1 MWALDPDPGGKVKF
15 RETSCP
21 LSIHGLPPLFP
32 TLSPR
37 LDSYLPSQQLPTLLP
52 LLHGLVSLHATATAQ
67 QVLLILLY
75 VLVNAY
81 FDRRLFLSKI
91 FIKFIEFGWLYKHS
105 FIHFTLYPVQ

>member
-1 MWALDPDPGGKVKF
+1 MKF

-81 FDRRLFLSKI
+81 FVYDFLSFWSA
-91 FIKFIEFGWLYKHS
+91 FISEQDFHQVFRVWL
-105 FIHFTLYPVQ
+105 VV